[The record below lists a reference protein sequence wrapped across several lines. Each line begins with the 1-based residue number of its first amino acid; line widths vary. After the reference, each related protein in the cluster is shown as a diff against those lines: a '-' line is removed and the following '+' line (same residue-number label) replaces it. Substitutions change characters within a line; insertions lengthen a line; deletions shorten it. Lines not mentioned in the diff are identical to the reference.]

1 MKFKLK
7 RLLAQCFFFI
17 VANLGGLGIKTG
29 FCYPFFYCHAC
40 PTGSAACPL
49 RSLEISVF
57 NKNFNGRLFLYPL
70 VILGMVGIITGRAV
84 CGWACPVGLL
94 QRATGKVAR
103 KLKRYVPLP
112 KKVTRTIDQKGR
124 YLKYAILIGMVIL
137 TPFFIGF
144 MFTDLC
150 PVGFLVGTI
159 PISLL
164 NPGEFI
170 PSFYFYPALVIFI
183 LFLILIFTIERGWC
197 RYFCP
202 IGAILA
208 PFNKISI
215 YHVEVDKKTCVHCN
229 LCSSVCPMG
238 IDIPNMHRDP
248 ECILC
253 GKCVTACPHSIIKFK
268 RN

>member
-1 MKFKLK
+1 
-7 RLLAQCFFFI
+7 
-17 VANLGGLGIKTG
+17 
-29 FCYPFFYCHAC
+29 
-40 PTGSAACPL
+40 
-49 RSLEISVF
+49 
-57 NKNFNGRLFLYPL
+57 
-70 VILGMVGIITGRAV
+70 MVGIITGRAV

-94 QRATGKVAR
+94 QRATAKVAR
-103 KLKRYVPLP
+103 KLKPYSPIP
-112 KKVTRTIDQKGR
+112 TKVNQSIDQKGR
-124 YLKYAILIGMVIL
+124 YLKYIILIGLVIL

-164 NPGEFI
+164 NPGGFI
-170 PSFYFYPALVIFI
+170 PSFYFYPASVIFI
-183 LFLILIFTIERGWC
+183 LFLILIFTVERGWC

-208 PFNKISI
+208 PFNKISM
-215 YHVEVDKKTCVHCN
+215 YHVEVDKESCVHCN
-229 LCSSVCPMG
+229 VCSTICPMG

-253 GKCVTACPHSIIKFK
+253 GKCVTACPKSIIKFK